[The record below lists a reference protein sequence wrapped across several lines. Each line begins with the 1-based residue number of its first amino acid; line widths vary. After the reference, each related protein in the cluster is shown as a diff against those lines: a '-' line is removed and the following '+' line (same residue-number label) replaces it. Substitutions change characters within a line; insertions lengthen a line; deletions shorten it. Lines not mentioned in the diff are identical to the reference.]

1 MNQRLFRQAVSALA
15 LVALV
20 TLGACAVPP
29 PERFYRLAVP
39 RAQAAASTAAG
50 APVIAVGA
58 VVLPDWVDRPQ
69 IATLGPGSRV
79 QVSEMHRWA
88 EPLRPAIGRVV
99 AEQLS
104 AALGAPLVYPYPQL
118 AIAEPAF
125 RVTLNVQRFDA
136 ELGGAVHDEVLWT
149 VRRVADGALRSG
161 RSAGRVAMAEASHD
175 ALAAAHVEALAAVSR
190 EIALAIGELGPR

>member
-1 MNQRLFRQAVSALA
+1 MTQRLFRQPVSALA
-15 LVALV
+15 LVAIV
-20 TLGACAVPP
+20 ALGACAAAP

-39 RAQAAASTAAG
+39 RSQPAAAVPG

-104 AALGAPLVYPYPQL
+104 AALGAPLVYAYPQT
-118 AIAEPAF
+118 AVAEPAF
-125 RVTLNVQRFDA
+125 RVTFNVQRFDA
-136 ELGGAVHDEVLWT
+136 ELGGAVNDEVLWT

-161 RSAGRVAMAEASHD
+161 RSAGRAVMAEASHD

-190 EIALAIGELGPR
+190 EIALAIGELGSR

>member
-1 MNQRLFRQAVSALA
+1 MNKRLLFRAVSTLA
-15 LVALV
+15 LVAVV
-20 TLGACAVPP
+20 TLGGCAVAP

-39 RAQAAASTAAG
+39 RAPTATPVTAG

-69 IATLGPGSRV
+69 IATLGGGSRV

-104 AALGAPLVYPYPQL
+104 AALGAPLVYAYPQT
-118 AIAEPAF
+118 AVAEPAF

-136 ELGGAVHDEVLWT
+136 ELGGAVNDEVLWT

-161 RSAGRVAMAEASHD
+161 RSAGRALMAEASHD
-175 ALAAAHVEALAAVSR
+175 ALAAAHVEAMGAVSR
-190 EIALAIGELGPR
+190 EIALAIGELAPR